1 MMTDPLFTV
10 STAYTLSTYRD
21 YNRAVQ
27 AANGVYRRIWL
38 SAVIYIAAGALL
50 CFLLETWMPAPLF
63 VILAAVNIWLN
74 FRNLRRAED
83 FQYQQEQLIG
93 TVRYDFYDDRIDVTT
108 TDGTTQ
114 NPYSGVQR
122 VYETDRSYLI
132 MFAPMSGAILP
143 REDCSPELIEFLATR
158 FKFERL
164 RSPRSI

>member
-1 MMTDPLFTV
+1 MTEPLFTV

-38 SAVIYIAAGALL
+38 SVVIYIAAGALL
-50 CFLLETWMPAPLF
+50 CLLLETWMPAPLF

-114 NPYSGVQR
+114 NPYSDVQR

-143 REDCSPELIEFLATR
+143 REDCSPELVEFLATR